1 MNLSNLWV
9 AIYETIL
16 MTLISTFLA
25 YLVGLPL
32 GIILATTSKNGIRHN
47 KAINLPLG
55 IFINIMRSIPCLLLI
70 IILMPLTR
78 SIFGTGSGKWFT
90 MIIPLFF
97 SSFAF
102 VSRMIESSLNEVDGG
117 VIEMARSMGATD
129 RQIIFKVML
138 KEAKPSLILGVAIS
152 MISILGYTAF
162 AYDLGAGG
170 LISEAYSFFT
180 RHTGDFYKYPTVWVI
195 IVLIVVIVQLIQEGS
210 ILLNKEIDKRR
221 KAKWKKLN

>member
-1 MNLSNLWV
+1 MNWSNLWV
-9 AIYETIL
+9 ASYETLL
-16 MTLISTFLA
+16 MTIISTILA

-32 GIILATTSKNGIRHN
+32 GILLYMTSKNGICHN
-47 KAINLPLG
+47 KFINIPLG
-55 IFINIMRSIPCLLLI
+55 IIVNIMRSIPCLLLI
-70 IILMPLTR
+70 ILLMPLTR
-78 SIFGTGSGKWFT
+78 SVFGIGTGKWFT

-102 VSRMIESSLNEVDGG
+102 ISRIVESSLNEVDGG

-210 ILLNKEIDKRR
+210 ILLNKKIDKRR
-221 KAKWKKLN
+221 KAK

>member
-1 MNLSNLWV
+1 MNWSNLWV
-9 AIYETIL
+9 ASYETLL
-16 MTLISTFLA
+16 MTIISTILA

-32 GIILATTSKNGIRHN
+32 GILLYMTSKNGICKN
-47 KAINLPLG
+47 KFINIPLG
-55 IFINIMRSIPCLLLI
+55 IIVNIMRSIPCLLLI
-70 IILMPLTR
+70 ILLMPLTR

-90 MIIPLFF
+90 MIVPLFF

-102 VSRMIESSLNEVDGG
+102 ISRMVESSLNEVDGG
-117 VIEMARSMGATD
+117 VIEMARSMGASNN
-129 RQIIFKVML
+129 QIIFKVLL

-170 LISEAYSFFT
+170 LIAQAYSFYT
-180 RHTGDFYKYPTVWVI
+180 RHTMDFYKYPNVWII

-210 ILLNKEIDKRR
+210 ILLNKKIDKRR
-221 KAKWKKLN
+221 KAK